1 MPDTARTMQKHLG
14 LEPDQAFFNL
24 DLLKTWG
31 DLKPGTTLPKSV
43 TLFPR
48 VDPEKLKT
56 PAGEIPGKDSSLPE
70 VKPEITF
77 ETLAKIDL
85 RVATVIRAEAI
96 PKARK
101 LLKLV
106 LDVGSERTIVAGIA
120 ASYKPEEL
128 VGEQIVIV
136 ANLKPAKLMGVVS
149 NGMLLAASSG
159 DGLALVGPDGPV
171 KPGTPLS

>member
-1 MPDTARTMQKHLG
+1 
-14 LEPDQAFFNL
+14 
-24 DLLKTWG
+24 LKTWG
-31 DLKPGTTLPKSV
+31 DLKPGTTLPKSI

-48 VDPEKLKT
+48 VDPEKSKA
-56 PAGEIPGKDSSLPE
+56 PAGGNLKKERASPE

-85 RVATVIRAEAI
+85 RVATVVRAEAI

-101 LLKLV
+101 LLKLE

-120 ASYKPEEL
+120 ASYKPEDL
-128 VGEQIVIV
+128 VGKQIVIV

-159 DGLALVGPDGPV
+159 DGLALIGPDGPV